1 MALVDLID
9 VTKKFGSNVVL
20 DAVNFSVND
29 KERIAI
35 IGKNG
40 GGKSTLMKILC
51 GIYEVDDG
59 RVVTQNNINI
69 QMLEQ
74 APKFSENLSVK
85 DVLRNEAKE
94 IYDAIAEYGEILDQ
108 IANEPDD

>member
-74 APKFSENLSVK
+74 APKFSENLSEK
-85 DVLRNEAKE
+85 DVLRN
-94 IYDAIAEYGEILDQ
+94 
-108 IANEPDD
+108 